1 MAEKR
6 ACWTIVSRSVFP
18 WNTCIL
24 KIKLYSSDDLKN
36 LTRNLFNVRTL
47 GLLQSIIHQ
56 HAKNNV
62 SKRGRKIG
70 NLVTCSFDI
79 QLGNNIMQEPL
90 FYTKPGA
97 QRDRLVRDT
106 SDLFLEYNF
115 VFKRY

>member
-1 MAEKR
+1 M
-6 ACWTIVSRSVFP
+6 FP
-18 WNTCIL
+18 WKTCIL

-36 LTRNLFNVRTL
+36 LTRNLLTRNLFNVRTL

-56 HAKNNV
+56 YAKNNV

-106 SDLFLEYNF
+106 
-115 VFKRY
+115 